1 MFNERRSCSVGSPLP
16 WGITEYRTWAA
27 VRRQKRSR
35 VGGYPERYRVSQTGN
50 SAEFDC
56 QVRQAKIIVVN
67 ANIGSTSLIQR
78 KLKIG
83 FARAG
88 AVMHALEQIGVVGP
102 AQGSMPREVLMTP
115 EDLKGGQS

>member
-1 MFNERRSCSVGSPLP
+1 MRLLDRHGSHLGNGRTDENLPIANDGPPSVSAEDPRSDA
-16 WGITEYRTWAA
+16 I
-27 VRRQKRSR
+27 
-35 VGGYPERYRVSQTGN
+35 
-50 SAEFDC
+50 AEFDH

-67 ANIGSTSLIQR
+67 ANIASTSLIQR

-88 AVMHALEQIGVVGP
+88 AVMDALEQIGVVGP
-102 AQGSMPREVLMTP
+102 VQGSMPREVLMTP